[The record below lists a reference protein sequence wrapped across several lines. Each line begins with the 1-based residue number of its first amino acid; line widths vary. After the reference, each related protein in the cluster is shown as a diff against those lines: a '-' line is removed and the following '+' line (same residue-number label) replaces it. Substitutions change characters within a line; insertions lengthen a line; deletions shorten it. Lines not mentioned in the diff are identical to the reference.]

1 MAIVAK
7 RQASLL
13 DSLALL
19 LGGLERRVTALVF
32 LAIVS

>member
-1 MAIVAK
+1 MTVVAE
-7 RQASLL
+7 RQGSLL